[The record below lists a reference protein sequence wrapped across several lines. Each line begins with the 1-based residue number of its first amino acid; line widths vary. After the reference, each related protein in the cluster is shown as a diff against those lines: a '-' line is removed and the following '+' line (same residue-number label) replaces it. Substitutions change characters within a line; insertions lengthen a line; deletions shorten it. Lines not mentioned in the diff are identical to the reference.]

1 MSLSLKKSLRMP
13 KFKEKTELYLI
24 DLLSLDIIYRHNIM
38 YVTKFTS
45 FCQVLKRC
53 TQKENC
59 FLFFCLTVNSASVSC
74 LGLAVM
80 LVVPVCFQGL
90 LCIVQHTLIQCQH
103 LLVFLDG
110 QVRLSDE
117 IAPAGRQQW
126 NNAYSIIYLDTDTHL
141 FKTSLFRTTQMS
153 QYQKGNTIW
162 MLLKQETVSGSGI
175 SWAICKSAPRSR
187 QITTPAP
194 HHSVFYRPDALSA
207 TQPTPLTH

>member
-1 MSLSLKKSLRMP
+1 
-13 KFKEKTELYLI
+13 
-24 DLLSLDIIYRHNIM
+24 M

-59 FLFFCLTVNSASVSC
+59 FLFFCLIVNSASISC

-126 NNAYSIIYLDTDTHL
+126 NNAYSIIYLDTDTH
-141 FKTSLFRTTQMS
+141 T
-153 QYQKGNTIW
+153 
-162 MLLKQETVSGSGI
+162 
-175 SWAICKSAPRSR
+175 C
-187 QITTPAP
+187 
-194 HHSVFYRPDALSA
+194 
-207 TQPTPLTH
+207 LTHLCSGLPRWDSTRKAIQSGCYWSKKQWVAVASAGPYASLHLAPDR